1 MGPDGIAPLAKF
13 IGTDPLPPKAPFR
26 MDLPTLATFFS
37 GVSFL
42 IYGAGC
48 LSSPRMKNE
57 FIRFGYDRQRTLI
70 GSLQLLGA
78 AGLLIGHWLAPWLA
92 GLAAT
97 GLCLMMVFGFGVRLK
112 IRDSLLAASPAFL
125 YAALNLYLSFYYYS
139 SFP

>member
-1 MGPDGIAPLAKF
+1 
-13 IGTDPLPPKAPFR
+13 

-42 IYGAGC
+42 IYGTGC

-57 FIRFGYDRQRTLI
+57 FIRFGYDRQRSLI

-92 GLAAT
+92 GSAAT

-112 IRDSLLAASPAFL
+112 IRDTWLAASPAFL
-125 YAALNLYLSFYYYS
+125 YAVLNGYLSLHYFGALS
-139 SFP
+139 